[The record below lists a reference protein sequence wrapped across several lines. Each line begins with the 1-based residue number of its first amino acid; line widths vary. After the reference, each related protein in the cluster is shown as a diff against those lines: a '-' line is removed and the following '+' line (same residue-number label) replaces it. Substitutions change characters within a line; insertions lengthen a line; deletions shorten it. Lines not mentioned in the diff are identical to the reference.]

1 MVSESCYVRRPMRVL
16 VSTLVF
22 VSSLSLAAQAPK
34 KAEPKKAEAPAA
46 APAAAPAPAPAPAP
60 ADAPAAAPTSSAP
73 KLAILPFAALG
84 GDVPQRIGPKAAG
97 MLTTEFKSVDSVQ
110 LLDTRKANAGADPF
124 ADGLAQARKHVEEAN
139 DLRKKRK
146 FRLAD
151 EALGKAV
158 TEFRQQAPGV
168 TDIAEVAD
176 AYALLSAVQY
186 NTGRD
191 EDGLKSLTTAL
202 SLSPDRELPLAA
214 TSPLFSRVV
223 TDTRKGVKASAKNT
237 LSVESS
243 PAGGAVFVDG
253 IPLGGSPLQVKDV
266 PAGLHFWK
274 VALANGETVGG
285 VVDVVNGKPAKVMGT
300 STTKDPE
307 SRMLA
312 QLAQN
317 KVDAE
322 LVAAAKEHAAA
333 LSADMLLFGALS
345 KDGKGLSLDSFL
357 YVAAANEV
365 RRLQRTS
372 FDGELLSA
380 GMEFYNLAGTLTA
393 KGAKVGDAVKVPS
406 AVVSGPAPNGTKLAE
421 AKYGVQPGKEL
432 ALEGVEPTEPTKDEG
447 SRKPLEQKSRA
458 PLKKK

>member
-1 MVSESCYVRRPMRVL
+1 MRVL
-16 VSTLVF
+16 VSALVV
-22 VSSLSLAAQAPK
+22 VSSLSFA
-34 KAEPKKAEAPAA
+34 AEPEA
-46 APAAAPAPAPAPAP
+46 APAAPAG
-60 ADAPAAAPTSSAP
+60 AP

-84 GDVPQRIGPKAAG
+84 GDVPQRTGPKAAG
-97 MLTTEFKSVDSVQ
+97 MLTTEFKSVEAVQ
-110 LLDTRKANAGADPF
+110 LLDTRKPTAGADPF
-124 ADGLAQARKHVEEAN
+124 ADGLAAARKGVDEAK

-151 EALGKAV
+151 EALAKAIAGY
-158 TEFRQQAPGV
+158 RQLAPGV
-168 TDIAEVAD
+168 TDIGEVAD
-176 AYALLSAVQY
+176 AYALWSAVQY

-191 EDGLKSLTTAL
+191 DEGHKSLSTAL
-202 SLSPDRELPLAA
+202 ALAPDRELPLAA

-223 TDTRKGVKASAKNT
+223 ADTRKAVKAASKN
-237 LSVESS
+237 LLAVEST

-253 IPLGGSPLQVKDV
+253 IPLGGSPLQVKEV

-274 VALANGETVGG
+274 VALANGELVGG
-285 VVDVVNGKPAKVMGT
+285 VVEVSNGKPAKVSGT

-317 KVDAE
+317 KLDAE
-322 LVAAAKEHAAA
+322 LVAAAKEEAAA
-333 LSADMLLFGALS
+333 LSADLLLFGALS
-345 KDGKGLSLDSFL
+345 KDGKGLVLDSFL
-357 YVAAANEV
+357 YVAASNEL
-365 RRLQRTS
+365 RRLQRAN
-372 FDGELLSA
+372 FDAELLSA

-393 KGAKVGDAVKVPS
+393 KGAKVGDLVKVPA

-432 ALEGVEPTEPTKDEG
+432 VLDAVEPTDVAKDDG
-447 SRKPLEQKSRA
+447 PRKPLDNKSRA

>member
-1 MVSESCYVRRPMRVL
+1 MKSCYLPRPMRAL
-16 VSTLVF
+16 VSMLLF
-22 VSSLSLAAQAPK
+22 VSSVSLAA
-34 KAEPKKAEAPAA
+34 EPE
-46 APAAAPAPAPAPAP
+46 AAPAPAGA
-60 ADAPAAAPTSSAP
+60 AP

-84 GDVPQRIGPKAAG
+84 GDVPQRTGPKAAG
-97 MLTTEFKSVDSVQ
+97 MLTTEFKNVESIQ
-110 LLDTRKANAGADPF
+110 LLDTKKAAAADPW
-124 ADGLAQARKHVEEAN
+124 ADGLAAARKSVEEAK

-151 EALGKAV
+151 EALGKAIDAY
-158 TEFRQQAPGV
+158 RKGAPGV
-168 TDIAEVAD
+168 TDVAEVSD
-176 AYALLSAVQY
+176 AYALWSAVQY

-191 EDGLKSLTTAL
+191 EEGAKSLNTAIAMA
-202 SLSPDRELPLAA
+202 PDRDLPLAA

-223 TDTRKGVKASAKNT
+223 ADTKKGIKANAKNT
-237 LSVESS
+237 LAIEST

-285 VVDVVNGKPAKVMGT
+285 VVDVVAGKPAKVSGA

-317 KVDAE
+317 KIDAE
-322 LVAAAKEHAAA
+322 LVAAAKDQAKE
-333 LSADMLLFGALS
+333 LSADLLLFGALS
-345 KDGKGLSLDSFL
+345 KEGKGLALDSFL
-357 YVAAANEV
+357 YVVASNEV

-372 FDGELLSA
+372 FDGELLNA
-380 GMEFYNLAGTLTA
+380 GMEFYNLAGTLKNA
-393 KGAKVGDAVKVPS
+393 KAGDVVKVPS
-406 AVVSGPAPNGTKLAE
+406 AVVNGPAPNGTKLAE
-421 AKYGVQPGKEL
+421 AKYGVQPGKEI
-432 ALEGVEPTEPTKDEG
+432 ALDGEVEATPGKDDG
-447 SRKPLEQKSRA
+447 PRKPLEGKSRA

>member
-16 VSTLVF
+16 VSALVF
-22 VSSLSLAAQAPK
+22 ISSLSLAAAPK
-34 KAEPKKAEAPAA
+34 KEPPKKEAAPAAVVAPAPAVEAPAA
-46 APAAAPAPAPAPAP
+46 A
-60 ADAPAAAPTSSAP
+60 AAPTSNAP

-84 GDVPQRIGPKAAG
+84 GDIPQRTGPKAAG
-97 MLTTEFKSVDSVQ
+97 MLTTEFKGVEAVQ
-110 LLDTRKANAGADPF
+110 LLDTRKANAADPF
-124 ADGLAQARKHVEEAN
+124 AEGLAQARKHVEEAN

-151 EALGKAV
+151 ESLGKAV
-158 TEFRQQAPGV
+158 AAYRQQAPGV
-168 TDIAEVAD
+168 TDIAEVVD

-191 EDGLKSLTTAL
+191 EDGLKSLMTAL

-214 TSPLFSRVV
+214 TSPMFSRVV
-223 TDTRKGVKASAKNT
+223 TDTRKGVKAASKNT
-237 LSVESS
+237 LAVESS

-285 VVDVVNGKPAKVMGT
+285 VVEVVNGKPAKVTGT

-307 SRMLA
+307 SRLLA

-322 LVAAAKEHAAA
+322 LLAAAKEHAAA

-357 YVAAANEV
+357 YVASANEV

-393 KGAKVGDAVKVPS
+393 KGAKVGDAVKLPA

-421 AKYGVQPGKEL
+421 AKYGVQPGKEI
-432 ALEGVEPTEPTKDEG
+432 ALDAVEPTESTKDDG

>member
-1 MVSESCYVRRPMRVL
+1 MRVL
-16 VSTLVF
+16 VSALVF
-22 VSSLSLAAQAPK
+22 ISSLSFA
-34 KAEPKKAEAPAA
+34 AEPAKPAE
-46 APAAAPAPAPAPAP
+46 AAPAPAA
-60 ADAPAAAPTSSAP
+60 SSAP

-84 GDVPQRIGPKAAG
+84 GDIPQRTGPKAAG
-97 MLTTEFKSVDSVQ
+97 MLTTEFKSVEAVQ

-124 ADGLAQARKHVEEAN
+124 ADGLAAARKGVEEAK

-151 EALGKAV
+151 EALAKAV
-158 TEFRQQAPGV
+158 AGYRALAPGV
-168 TDIAEVAD
+168 TDIGEVAD
-176 AYALLSAVQY
+176 AYALWSAVQY

-191 EDGLKSLTTAL
+191 DEGLRSLSSAL
-202 SLSPDRELPLAA
+202 SLAPDRELPLAA
-214 TSPLFSRVV
+214 TSPLFARVV
-223 TDTRKGVKASAKNT
+223 TDVRKGVKASAKNL
-237 LSVESS
+237 LSVEST

-285 VVDVVNGKPAKVMGT
+285 VVEVVHGKPSKVSGVA
-300 STTKDPE
+300 TTKDPE

-317 KVDAE
+317 KLDAE
-322 LVAAAKEHAAA
+322 LVAAAKEHATA
-333 LSADMLLFGALS
+333 LQADMLLFGALS

-357 YVAAANEV
+357 YVASSNEV

-393 KGAKVGDAVKVPS
+393 KGAKVGDLVKLPA

-421 AKYGVQPGKEL
+421 AKYGVQPGKEV
-432 ALEGVEPTEPTKDEG
+432 ALDAVEPVEGAKDDG
-447 SRKPLEQKSRA
+447 PRKPLENKSRA